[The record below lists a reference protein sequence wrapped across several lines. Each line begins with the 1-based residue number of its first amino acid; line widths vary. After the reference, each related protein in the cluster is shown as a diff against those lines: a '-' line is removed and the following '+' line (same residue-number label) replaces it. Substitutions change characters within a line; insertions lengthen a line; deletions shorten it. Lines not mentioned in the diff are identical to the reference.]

1 MHYRCIIY
9 NYSESNT
16 MTVVKLDSYATFS
29 TILRAKVT
37 NEVLRALTNNDLVV
51 NITAYGISNAVAR
64 STNT

>member
-1 MHYRCIIY
+1 
-9 NYSESNT
+9 